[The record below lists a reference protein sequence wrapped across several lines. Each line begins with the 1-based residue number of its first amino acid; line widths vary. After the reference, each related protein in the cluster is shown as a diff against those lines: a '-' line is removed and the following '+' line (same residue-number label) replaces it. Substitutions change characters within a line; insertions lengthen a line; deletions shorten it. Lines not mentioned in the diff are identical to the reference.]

1 MSIVV
6 AGGTGLAGSA
16 IVKELTQK
24 GNEVISVNSKTVDLT
39 KRDATFEFIQDL
51 KPTCIIDAAAKAGG
65 IVANND
71 FPVDF
76 LSLNLQIQTNLMDAA
91 HQAKVEKFIF
101 LGSSC
106 IYPRLAPQPMKEEAL
121 LTGPLEKT
129 NSAYAIAKIA
139 GIELIKSYRRQFGYK
154 WISVMPTNLY
164 GPNDNFD
171 LTSSHVLP
179 AMIRKFLEAVEQNK
193 KVTLWGSGNPKREF
207 LHSTD
212 LAKAIDFLLERY
224 DADDHINVGTGEE
237 ITIKELASLIADL
250 TGYTNEIIWDQSKP
264 DGTPRK
270 VMDESRIRSLGWE
283 PTISLRE
290 GIASTLKW
298 YRENK

>member
-1 MSIVV
+1 MKITKT
-6 AGGTGLAGSA
+6 GTS
-16 IVKELTQK
+16 
-24 GNEVISVNSKTVDLT
+24 
-39 KRDATFEFIQDL
+39 
-51 KPTCIIDAAAKAGG
+51 
-65 IVANND
+65 
-71 FPVDF
+71 
-76 LSLNLQIQTNLMDAA
+76 
-91 HQAKVEKFIF
+91 
-101 LGSSC
+101 
-106 IYPRLAPQPMKEEAL
+106 
-121 LTGPLEKT
+121 
-129 NSAYAIAKIA
+129 

-237 ITIKELASLIADL
+237 ITITTSL
-250 TGYTNEIIWDQSKP
+250 N
-264 DGTPRK
+264 R
-270 VMDESRIRSLGWE
+270 
-283 PTISLRE
+283 
-290 GIASTLKW
+290 
-298 YRENK
+298 

>member
-1 MSIVV
+1 
-6 AGGTGLAGSA
+6 
-16 IVKELTQK
+16 
-24 GNEVISVNSKTVDLT
+24 
-39 KRDATFEFIQDL
+39 
-51 KPTCIIDAAAKAGG
+51 
-65 IVANND
+65 
-71 FPVDF
+71 
-76 LSLNLQIQTNLMDAA
+76 
-91 HQAKVEKFIF
+91 
-101 LGSSC
+101 
-106 IYPRLAPQPMKEEAL
+106 
-121 LTGPLEKT
+121 
-129 NSAYAIAKIA
+129 
-139 GIELIKSYRRQFGYK
+139 
-154 WISVMPTNLY
+154 
-164 GPNDNFD
+164 
-171 LTSSHVLP
+171 
-179 AMIRKFLEAVEQNK
+179 MIRKFLEAVEQNK

-207 LHSTD
+207 LHSAD

-237 ITIKELASLIADL
+237 ITIKDLASLIADL